1 MKTSEIGFLATLM
14 LLVGSGADD
23 PRSIII
29 EVDAGAHDR
38 RDTLVQ
44 FTLPKDRKEMFK
56 FSVLESLVEN
66 KLCDGQRDDDI
77 ISWSLTDPLP
87 AGAKRRYRLTPQPAP
102 VDNRPQSP
110 NLIRSTFGLQMPRSL
125 IFAGNPDVQV
135 LNLNDRPILGYQKA
149 VAVPPRGIDPVFR
162 RSGFI
167 HPLATRSGLV
177 VTDDFPP
184 DHAHQHGV
192 FFAWVNTTFDGRHV
206 DFWNQKEGTGR
217 VRHASGDDGPTYGSG
232 PVAASLHAILQH
244 DDLTTPGGPEK
255 VLNETWR
262 MVVHDVPGLVVVDF
276 ESDQECAGSKPLK
289 INKYHYGGFGLRAN
303 RQWFDPT
310 AKEND
315 PPDPARSGR
324 SDFLTSE
331 GKHRGDGNY
340 TRPRW
345 VDLSG
350 MVDGRVGGVTV
361 LDHPGNFRFPQPIR
375 LHPNKPYFCF
385 APMVLGEFELEPGKP
400 YVSRYRLI
408 VHDGP
413 PDPKVIERLW
423 DDYADPP
430 RVRIVSV
437 GL

>member
-1 MKTSEIGFLATLM
+1 MKTGAIGFLA
-14 LLVGSGADD
+14 LLTFLIGSGADD
-23 PRSIII
+23 PRSMVI

-44 FTLPKDRKEMFK
+44 FTLPKDRQEMFK
-56 FSVLESLVEN
+56 FSMLQSLDEN
-66 KLCDGQRDDDI
+66 KLLHGQREGDV

-87 AGAKRRYRLTPQPAP
+87 AGAKRRYRLTPMPAP
-102 VDNRPQSP
+102 DDTRPVP
-110 NLIRSTFGLQMPRSL
+110 PTLIRSTFGLQTPRSL
-125 IFAGNPDVQV
+125 MFAGYPDVPV
-135 LNLNDRPILGYQKA
+135 LKLNERPILGYHKA
-149 VAVPPRGIDPVFR
+149 IAEPPQGIEAIFR

-192 FFAWVNTTFDGRHV
+192 FFAWVNTTFEGRHV

-217 VRHASGDDGPTYGSG
+217 VAHASGDDGPTFGSG
-232 PVAASLHAILQH
+232 PAAASLFAILQH
-244 DDLTTPGGPEK
+244 DDLSAPNGPVK
-255 VLNETWR
+255 VLNETWHI
-262 MVVHDVPGLVVVDF
+262 VVHDVPGLVVVDF
-276 ESDQECAGSKPLK
+276 ESEQECAGTKPLK
-289 INKYHYGGFGLRAN
+289 INKYHYGGFGLRCN
-303 RQWFDPT
+303 RQWFDPL
-310 AKEND
+310 AKGND
-315 PPDPARSGR
+315 APDPARSGR
-324 SDFLTSE
+324 SDFLTSD
-331 GKHRGDGNY
+331 GKHRGDGNH

-350 MVDGRVGGVTV
+350 EVDGRVGGVAV

-385 APMVLGEFELEPGKP
+385 APMVLGEFDLDPGKP

-430 RVRIVSV
+430 RVQIISD
-437 GL
+437 GG